1 MISRREFLQATAA
14 ASALTVGSGLGSLG
28 RVAAQQRLTQA
39 DILKF
44 DPLGTVTILY
54 IADTHAQLM
63 PLHFREPSVNL
74 GVGADKGLPPHL
86 TDAAFRKYFNVAAGT
101 ADAFALT
108 ADDFVS
114 LAKNYGKM
122 GGMDRVATLVR
133 AVRAERG
140 DDKVLL
146 LDGGDS
152 WQGSWTSLQTK
163 AQDMVDVMGALK
175 LDALVGHWE
184 FTYGADRVKELVK
197 AAPFA
202 FLAQNI
208 RDAEWQEPVFEARK
222 MFERG
227 GAKVAVIGQA
237 LPRTAIANPRW
248 MFPQWE
254 FGIREEDMQ
263 KQVDDARAEGAD
275 IVVLLSHDGFDVD
288 RKLAGRVKGIDV
300 ILTAHTHDAMPGLI
314 KVGDTV
320 LVATGSHGKFLSR
333 LDIEVKNKKVT
344 GVRYKLMPV
353 FADAIKPDAEMA
365 ALVEKVRAPFA
376 KDLARKIG
384 HTDSLLY
391 RRGNFNG
398 TFDDLICNAMLAER
412 DVEIALSP
420 GFRWGG
426 TLVPGDAITWEDVT
440 NATAITYP
448 NCYRNEMTG
457 AQLKDVLEDIAD
469 NIFHPDP
476 YFQGGGDMVRI
487 GGMGYSIDINKAMG
501 SRISNLTHLKSGKPI
516 EAAKKYTVAG
526 WASINENTQG
536 PPIWD
541 VVSAHISK
549 IGSGI
554 KIEPNTAVKVSG
566 A

>member
-1 MISRREFLQATAA
+1 MISRRDFLQASAA
-14 ASALTVGSGLGSLG
+14 ASALTIGSGLGPLG
-28 RVAAQQRLTQA
+28 QIAAQQRLTQA
-39 DILKF
+39 DITRF

-63 PLHFREPSVNL
+63 PLYFREPSVNL
-74 GVGADKGLPPHL
+74 GVGEVRGLPPHL
-86 TDAAFRKYFNVAAGT
+86 TDAEFRKYFNVATGS
-101 ADAFALT
+101 ADAYALT

-114 LAKNYGKM
+114 LARNYGRM
-122 GGMDRVATLVR
+122 GGMDRVAALIG

-140 DDKVLL
+140 EDKVLL

-152 WQGSWTSLQTK
+152 WQGSWSSLQTK
-163 AQDMVDVMGALK
+163 AQDMVDVMSALK
-175 LDALVGHWE
+175 VDAMVGHWE
-184 FTYGADRVKELVK
+184 FTYGAERVKEIADK
-197 AAPFA
+197 ASFA

-208 RDAEWQEPVFEARK
+208 RDNEWQEPVFEARK

-227 GAKVAVIGQA
+227 GAKIAVIGQA
-237 LPRTAIANPRW
+237 LPRTAVANPRW
-248 MFPQWE
+248 MFPKWE

-263 KQVDDARAEGAD
+263 KQVDEARAEGAE

-288 RKLAGRVKGIDV
+288 RKLASRVKGIDV
-300 ILTAHTHDAMPGLI
+300 ILTAHTHDAMPGLVR
-314 KVGDTV
+314 VGDTV

-333 LDIEVKNKKVT
+333 LDLDVKDKKVA
-344 GVRYKLMPV
+344 GVRFKLMPV
-353 FADAIKPDAEMA
+353 FSDAIKPDASMT

-376 KDLARKIG
+376 KDLARTIG
-384 HTDSLLY
+384 RTDSLLY

-398 TFDDLICNAMLAER
+398 TFDDLICDAMLSER
-412 DVEIALSP
+412 DSEIALSP

-426 TLVPGDAITWEDVT
+426 TLLPDSPITWEDVT

-448 NCYRNEMTG
+448 NCYRNQMTG
-457 AQLKDVLEDIAD
+457 AQLKEVLEDVAD

-487 GGMGYSIDINKAMG
+487 GGMGYSIDISKPMG
-501 SRISNLTHLKSGKPI
+501 SRISGLTHLKSGKPI
-516 EAAKKYTVAG
+516 EAAKTYTVAG
-526 WASINENTQG
+526 WASVNENTQG

-541 VVSAHISK
+541 VVVAHVGK
-549 IGSGI
+549 RGTV
-554 KIEPNTAVKVSG
+554 KVEPNTAVKVTG